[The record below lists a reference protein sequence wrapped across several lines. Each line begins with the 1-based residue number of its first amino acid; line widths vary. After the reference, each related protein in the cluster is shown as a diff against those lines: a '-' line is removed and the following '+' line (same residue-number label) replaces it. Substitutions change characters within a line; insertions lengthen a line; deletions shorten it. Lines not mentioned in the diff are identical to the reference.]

1 MAISSRSL
9 AGLRLRLSKPDRTA
23 THRQTLHHVDIIVI
37 LGPIFL
43 TIALGAVLQRAGF
56 FAPDFL
62 SGANKLTYWVGLPVL
77 VLISLVDAEHGKPE
91 LGRLLPALVVA
102 TLLSIVLAWVTARL
116 VGVKPGGEGT
126 WTQAAFRG
134 NLVFVGLP
142 LVLAMPDIPRTAA
155 ILSMA
160 PLLVVYNGGSVALLL
175 VSRHRGNLEMGR
187 MVMREIVRNPIVIAS
202 VVGGIVYLLNGSL
215 WLPVGRTL
223 SQIAKMS
230 VPLALICIGGAL
242 VTTPFRGNRRVAVYA
257 ALFKT
262 AVSPLVGYGVG
273 RLLGLNAGE
282 MRVVLVLMACP
293 TAAVSYTMV
302 RQLGGDENVA
312 ASSIVLSTLFS
323 MIALSVVLAVA

>member
-1 MAISSRSL
+1 M
-9 AGLRLRLSKPDRTA
+9 
-23 THRQTLHHVDIIVI
+23 DILVI
-37 LGPIFL
+37 LAPIFL

-56 FAPDFL
+56 FTSDFI

-77 VLISLVDAEHGKPE
+77 VLISLVEAEHGKPE
-91 LGRLLPALVVA
+91 LGRLLPTLVVA
-102 TLLSIVLAWVTARL
+102 TVLAIALAWGVARL

-142 LVLAMPDIPRTAA
+142 LLLAMPDIPKTAA

-175 VSRHRGNLEMGR
+175 ISRHRGNLEMGR
-187 MVMREIVRNPIVIAS
+187 MVTREVVRNPIVIAS
-202 VVGGIVYLLNGSL
+202 VVGGIVYLMNGSF
-215 WLPVGRTL
+215 WLPVGRSL
-223 SQIAKMS
+223 SLLAKMS
-230 VPLALICIGGAL
+230 VPLALICIGGTL
-242 VTTPFRGNRRVAVYA
+242 VSTPFRGNRRVAVYA

-262 AVSPLVGYGVG
+262 VVSPLVGYGVG
-273 RLLGLNAGE
+273 RLFGLSPGE
-282 MRVVLVLMACP
+282 MRVVLVLMSCP

-312 ASSIVLSTLFS
+312 ASSIVLSTVFS
-323 MIALSVVLAVA
+323 MIALSVVLTVA

>member
-9 AGLRLRLSKPDRTA
+9 AGLRLRLSKPDRTG

-62 SGANKLTYWVGLPVL
+62 SGTNKLTYWVGLPVL
-77 VLISLVDAEHGKPE
+77 VLISLVMADHGDAEV
-91 LGRLLPALVVA
+91 GRLLSALVV
-102 TLLSIVLAWVTARL
+102 TTVLCIGLAWMTARL
-116 VGVKPGGEGT
+116 IGVKPGGEGT

-134 NLVFVGLP
+134 NLTFVGLP
-142 LVLAMPDIPRTAA
+142 LILTMPDIPKTAA

-160 PLLVVYNGGSVALLL
+160 PLLLVFNGGSVALLL
-175 VSRHRGNLEMGR
+175 ISRHRGNLGMGR
-187 MVMREIVRNPIVIAS
+187 MVLREIVRNPIIIAS
-202 VVGGIVYLLNGSL
+202 VVGGILYVLNGSL
-215 WLPVGRTL
+215 GLTVERSL
-223 SQIAKMS
+223 VQISRMA

-262 AVSPLVGYGVG
+262 VMSPLIGYGVG

-293 TAAVSYTMV
+293 TATVSYIMV

-312 ASSIVLSTLFS
+312 ANSIVLSTLFS